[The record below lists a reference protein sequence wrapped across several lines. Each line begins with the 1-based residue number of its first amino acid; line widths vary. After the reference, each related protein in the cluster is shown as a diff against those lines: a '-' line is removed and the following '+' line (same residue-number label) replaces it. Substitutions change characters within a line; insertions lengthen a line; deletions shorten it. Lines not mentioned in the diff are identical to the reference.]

1 MTDFSVRSEVSRI
14 TQVTRGGGMP
24 PQSIGIT
31 VMSGITTGSE
41 NTVDDK
47 STTNLPAVMAGMER
61 HEALAF
67 VSKLYDHS
75 KAGHSVWGDK
85 LLLRKFLGQC
95 SRTNSA
101 ETRNGYMRELR
112 HLCQWRDSNYP
123 DLFLR
128 QLEPHVMQQW
138 VDDVRHCV
146 DVGDIKPRTYNRRL
160 SAVSAFYR
168 WLSEPTRCTTTG
180 VQRNPVPPRS
190 LLTVPKTTK
199 SVSEEDLAGLLS
211 VIARSSIG
219 SPKAQRDY
227 VLVKGS
233 YLLGCR
239 VSEISRLK
247 WDDIER
253 LNNGGQVHLLGKGS
267 KSRVVRVSCDTVTLF
282 ESLGRGAP
290 TDFIFKGQTSGTH
303 LTRQAIAFAMRKWGK
318 LADLELHP
326 HRLRHSHATHAVR
339 RGVDVFTLQSTL
351 GHSSSGTTAHYV
363 AANPKDSSSLRLG

>member
-1 MTDFSVRSEVSRI
+1 
-14 TQVTRGGGMP
+14 MP
-24 PQSIGIT
+24 PQNIGIT
-31 VMSGITTGSE
+31 VKSGITTGSE

-47 STTNLPAVMAGMER
+47 STTNLPSVLAGMER

-67 VSKLYDHS
+67 VSKLYDH
-75 KAGHSVWGDK
+75 ARDGHSVWGDK

-101 ETRNGYMRELR
+101 ETRNGYMREMR

-123 DLFLR
+123 DLLLR
-128 QLEPHVMQQW
+128 QLDPYVMQQW
-138 VDDVRHCV
+138 VDEVRHCV

-168 WLSEPTRCTTTG
+168 WASEPTRCTTTG
-180 VQRNPVPPRS
+180 VPRNPVPSRS
-190 LLTVPKTTK
+190 LLTAPKTTK

-211 VIARSSIG
+211 AIARSSIG

-247 WDDIER
+247 WDDVER

-290 TDFIFKGQTSGTH
+290 IDFIFKGQRPGTH
-303 LTRQAIAFAMRKWGK
+303 LTRQAIAFAMRKWGR
-318 LADLELHP
+318 LTDLELHP
-326 HRLRHSHATHAVR
+326 HKLRHSHATHAVR
-339 RGVDVFTLQSTL
+339 RGVDVFTLQNTL
-351 GHSSSGTTAHYV
+351 GHRSSATTGHYV
-363 AANPKDSSSLRLG
+363 AENPDESSSLRLG

>member
-1 MTDFSVRSEVSRI
+1 
-14 TQVTRGGGMP
+14 
-24 PQSIGIT
+24 
-31 VMSGITTGSE
+31 
-41 NTVDDK
+41 
-47 STTNLPAVMAGMER
+47 MER

-67 VSKLYDHS
+67 VSRLYDHA

-112 HLCQWRDSNYP
+112 HFTRWRDRNYP
-123 DLFLR
+123 DLLLR
-128 QLEPHVMQQW
+128 QIDPHVMQQW
-138 VDDVRHCV
+138 VDDLRQHV
-146 DVGDIKPRTYNRRL
+146 DAGDLKPNSYNRRI

-168 WLSEPTRCTTTG
+168 WASEPARCTTTG
-180 VQRNPVPPRS
+180 VPRNPVPPRC
-190 LLTVPKTTK
+190 LLAAQKTTK
-199 SVSEEDLAGLLS
+199 SVSEEDLAALLS
-211 VIARSSIG
+211 VIARSFVG
-219 SPKAQRDY
+219 NLKARCDY

-247 WDDIER
+247 WGDVER
-253 LNNGGQVHLLGKGS
+253 LSHGGQIQLFGKGS
-267 KSRVVRVSCDTVTLF
+267 KSRVVRVSGDTMDLF

-290 TDFIFKGQTSGTH
+290 SDYIFKGQRPGTH
-303 LTRQAIAFAMRKWGK
+303 LTRQAIAFSMRKWGK

-351 GHSSSGTTAHYV
+351 GHASSATTGHYV
-363 AANPKDSSSLRLG
+363 AANPEDSSSLRLG

>member
-1 MTDFSVRSEVSRI
+1 M
-14 TQVTRGGGMP
+14 TRGAWKGP
-24 PQSIGIT
+24 SNIPTTGIS
-31 VMSGITTGSE
+31 VITTEGE
-41 NTVDDK
+41 NPADDK
-47 STTNLPAVMAGMER
+47 STTNLPAVLAGMER

-67 VSKLYDHS
+67 VSKLYDHA

-85 LLLRKFLGQC
+85 LLLRKFLSQC

-112 HLCQWRDSNYP
+112 HLCQWRDSQYP
-123 DLFLR
+123 DLLLR
-128 QLEPHVMQQW
+128 QLDPYVMQQL

-146 DVGDIKPRTYNRRL
+146 DVGGIKPRTYNRRL

-168 WLSEPTRCTTTG
+168 WASEPTRCTTTG
-180 VQRNPVPPRS
+180 VPRNPVPPRS
-190 LLTVPKTTK
+190 LLSAPKTTK

-211 VIARSSIG
+211 VIARSSVG
-219 SPKAQRDY
+219 SLKAQRDY

-247 WDDIER
+247 WGDVER
-253 LNNGGQVHLLGKGS
+253 LNNGGQIHLLGKGS
-267 KSRVVRVSCDTVTLF
+267 KSRVVRVSGDTVALF
-282 ESLGRGAP
+282 ESLGRGTP
-290 TDFIFKGQTSGTH
+290 SDFIFKGQRPGTH

-318 LADLELHP
+318 LTDLELHP
-326 HRLRHSHATHAVR
+326 HKLRHSHATHAVC

-351 GHSSSGTTAHYV
+351 GHSSSATTGHYV
-363 AANPKDSSSLRLG
+363 AANPEDSSSLRLG

>member
-1 MTDFSVRSEVSRI
+1 M
-14 TQVTRGGGMP
+14 TRGAWKGP
-24 PQSIGIT
+24 SNIP
-31 VMSGITTGSE
+31 TTGISVIATDGE
-41 NTVDDK
+41 KSADDK
-47 STTNLPAVMAGMER
+47 STTNLPAVLAGMER

-67 VSKLYDHS
+67 VSKLYDHA

-85 LLLRKFLGQC
+85 LLLRKFLSQC

-112 HLCQWRDSNYP
+112 HLCQWRDSHYP
-123 DLFLR
+123 DLLLR
-128 QLEPHVMQQW
+128 QLDPYVMQQW

-146 DVGDIKPRTYNRRL
+146 DVGGIKPRTYNRRL

-168 WLSEPTRCTTTG
+168 WASEPTRCTTTG
-180 VQRNPVPPRS
+180 VPRNPVPPRS
-190 LLTVPKTTK
+190 LLSAPKTTK

-211 VIARSSIG
+211 VIARSSVG
-219 SPKAQRDY
+219 SLKAQRDY

-247 WDDIER
+247 WGDVER
-253 LNNGGQVHLLGKGS
+253 LNNGGQIHLLGKGS
-267 KSRVVRVSCDTVTLF
+267 KSRVVRVSGDTVALF
-282 ESLGRGAP
+282 ESLGRGTP
-290 TDFIFKGQTSGTH
+290 SDFIFKGQRPGTH

-318 LADLELHP
+318 LTDLELHP
-326 HRLRHSHATHAVR
+326 HKLRHSHATHAVR

-351 GHSSSGTTAHYV
+351 GHSSSATTGHYV
-363 AANPKDSSSLRLG
+363 AANPEDSSSLRLG

>member
-1 MTDFSVRSEVSRI
+1 MTHGAWKGPSTIAKTGVSV
-14 TQVTRGGGMP
+14 
-24 PQSIGIT
+24 
-31 VMSGITTGSE
+31 ITTEGEKSA
-41 NTVDDK
+41 DDN
-47 STTNLPAVMAGMER
+47 STTNLPSVLAGMER

-67 VSKLYDHS
+67 VSKLYDHAR
-75 KAGHSVWGDK
+75 AGHSVWGDK

-112 HLCQWRDSNYP
+112 HFTRWREANYP
-123 DLFLR
+123 DLLLR
-128 QLEPHVMQQW
+128 QIDPHVMQQW
-138 VDDVRHCV
+138 VDDLRQRV
-146 DVGDIKPRTYNRRL
+146 DAGDLKPNSYNRRI

-168 WLSEPTRCTTTG
+168 WASEPARCTTTG
-180 VQRNPVPPRS
+180 VPRNPVPPRC
-190 LLTVPKTTK
+190 LLAAQKTTK
-199 SVSEEDLAGLLS
+199 SVSEEDLAALLS
-211 VIARSSIG
+211 VIARSSVG
-219 SPKAQRDY
+219 NLKARRDY

-247 WDDIER
+247 WGDVER
-253 LNNGGQVHLLGKGS
+253 LSHGGQIQLFGKGS
-267 KSRVVRVSCDTVTLF
+267 KSRVVRVSGDTLDLF

-290 TDFIFKGQTSGTH
+290 SDYIFKGQRPGTH
-303 LTRQAIAFAMRKWGK
+303 LTRQAIAFSMRKWGK

-351 GHSSSGTTAHYV
+351 GHSSSATTGHYV
-363 AANPKDSSSLRLG
+363 AANPRDSSSLRLG

>member
-1 MTDFSVRSEVSRI
+1 
-14 TQVTRGGGMP
+14 
-24 PQSIGIT
+24 
-31 VMSGITTGSE
+31 
-41 NTVDDK
+41 
-47 STTNLPAVMAGMER
+47 MER

-67 VSKLYDHS
+67 VSKLYDHA

-123 DLFLR
+123 DLLLR
-128 QLEPHVMQQW
+128 QLDPHVMQQW
-138 VDDVRHCV
+138 VDEVRHCV

-168 WLSEPTRCTTTG
+168 WASEPTRCTTTG
-180 VQRNPVPPRS
+180 VPRNPVPPRS
-190 LLTVPKTTK
+190 LLTVPKITK

-247 WDDIER
+247 WDDVER

-290 TDFIFKGQTSGTH
+290 LDFIFKGQRPGTH

-318 LADLELHP
+318 P
-326 HRLRHSHATHAVR
+326 H
-339 RGVDVFTLQSTL
+339 
-351 GHSSSGTTAHYV
+351 
-363 AANPKDSSSLRLG
+363 